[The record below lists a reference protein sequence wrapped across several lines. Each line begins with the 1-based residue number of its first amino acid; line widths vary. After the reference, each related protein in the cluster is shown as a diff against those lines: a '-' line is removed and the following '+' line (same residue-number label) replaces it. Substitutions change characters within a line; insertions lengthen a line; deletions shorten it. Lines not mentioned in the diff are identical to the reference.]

1 MRQTEKCC
9 VQFQKS
15 SSRGQ
20 TQTRKSQDYFY
31 SEAEI
36 FRQGFRPCW
45 CFSSSPW
52 QKLSKLMAKLSE
64 TNMPEFL
71 ERGFGVVWWCF
82 QPRRRFRHI
91 TKPKGQCK
99 PKGFFQCPWMFVGEY
114 LRGCR
119 TNSLGQ
125 IRQQGVELFEV
136 NSDNSN
142 DFFQKKSEFAFCF
155 LYLLNMCFSLDE
167 RVGRIPPSV
176 LANVRGCL
184 WMNSPMC
191 LLMFSA
197 VCIEIP
203 QYLRQCSPLFS
214 GEFPVSSNL
223 YFSITQMVYL
233 LEKLFPCFHRYYDHM
248 RQRMHTFRQCIYCI
262 VQIQEH

>member
-1 MRQTEKCC
+1 
-9 VQFQKS
+9 
-15 SSRGQ
+15 
-20 TQTRKSQDYFY
+20 
-31 SEAEI
+31 
-36 FRQGFRPCW
+36 
-45 CFSSSPW
+45 
-52 QKLSKLMAKLSE
+52 MAKLSE

-114 LRGCR
+114 ISGCR

-142 DFFQKKSEFAFCF
+142 DFFQKKSKFAFCF

-167 RVGRIPPSV
+167 RVGRIPPQCPRQCSRLFV
-176 LANVRGCL
+176 DEFPNVFANVLSCL
-184 WMNSPMC
+184 HRNSAVSSP
-191 LLMFSA
+191 MFSA
-197 VCIEIP
+197 V
-203 QYLRQCSPLFS
+203 F
-214 GEFPVSSNL
+214 
-223 YFSITQMVYL
+223 
-233 LEKLFPCFHRYYDHM
+233 
-248 RQRMHTFRQCIYCI
+248 
-262 VQIQEH
+262 